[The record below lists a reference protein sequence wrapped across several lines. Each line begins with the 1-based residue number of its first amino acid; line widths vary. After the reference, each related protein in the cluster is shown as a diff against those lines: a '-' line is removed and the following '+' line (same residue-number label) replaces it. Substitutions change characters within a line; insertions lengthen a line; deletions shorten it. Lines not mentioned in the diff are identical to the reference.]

1 MPQAAP
7 VRSDNDEQP
16 SISRGHTTS
25 PKTPKRKR
33 TEANETHVATKPSK
47 KRKHDEQPG
56 SITMMEPPE
65 VHKVSKKRTQDS
77 KRTLSGVSEQD
88 VAMQEAA
95 GAKSDE
101 VIDELAEKYSKQKI
115 KANKSRKFFNKGADS
130 NESRSKNGNHSRGEV
145 VTSQIPKSGEED
157 TDEGEAYLK
166 NLVHET
172 VSSTAP
178 STAVQSRKKH
188 YTPEGESKT
197 QRDERTL
204 FIGNLS
210 PSILKAKVIHTLLL
224 EKLGSQSITNPPVVS
239 AEGS

>member
-56 SITMMEPPE
+56 SLTMMVPPE

-77 KRTLSGVSEQD
+77 KGTLSGASEQD

-115 KANKSRKFFNKGADS
+115 KANKSRKFSNKGADS
-130 NESRSKNGNHSRGEV
+130 NESRSKNENHSRGEV
-145 VTSQIPKSGEED
+145 VTSQIPESGED
-157 TDEGEAYLK
+157 TDDGEAYLK

-172 VSSTAP
+172 VSSTALV
-178 STAVQSRKKH
+178 TGVQSRKKQ

-224 EKLGSQSITNPPVVS
+224 EKLGSLSLTNPPVVS